1 MKKTL
6 TANISGTVFHIEE
19 DAYDKLHRYLGT
31 VRSRFSGSEGRDEI
45 MADIEA
51 RIAELFQER
60 LQGRQVVGI
69 ADVDHV
75 IAVMGRPEDY
85 ADAGDGEGTTPPPPP
100 PPADG
105 RRRLFRDPED
115 QWVGGVFGGLAAYI
129 GTDPLWM
136 RIAFILLV
144 IFGVGSPILIYIIL
158 WILIPQASSA
168 ADRLMMQGEPVT
180 VDNLKRSFEE
190 GAERVKQGA
199 ERMAR
204 EADALGRRWGRGAG
218 ATYGRHVRHGAGQFA
233 RSAAGAAS
241 KAVGVLTLVLG
252 AILTL
257 TLVGVVVGG
266 GSITLDRFSG
276 LDGMRL
282 FDLSDLVFD
291 SASQAFWSVLC
302 AVLLLLIPA
311 LGLFIGGLRLLTGLR
326 APQWLGWTLGT
337 LWFVALMVV
346 LVTGLRLGNDF
357 MHRQKLREEVALTQ
371 PAGQTL
377 HLGVGDMRGLSRDW
391 KVAYNDGRVKWDME
405 GLMTT
410 ADSIH
415 GAWAELDVTP
425 SPDSLFHLL
434 VEREANGRTSKMAL
448 ARASHTGFTHVQH
461 DSLLLLSPWVSMPKA
476 DKLRAQ
482 QVRFEVQVPVG
493 RAVHFNSGIGFMLDD
508 VDNVTNTW
516 DEDMVGR
523 TWTMTS
529 GGLSGSVTPEQIPDD
544 LPVPAPV
551 PAPPATAP
559 APAAEPGVTT
569 PGPAAHRTYSAPDL
583 LTAIFSLS

>member
-31 VRSRFSGSEGRDEI
+31 IRARFSGSEGRDEI

-75 IAVMGRPEDY
+75 ITVMGQPEDY
-85 ADAGDGEGTTPPPPP
+85 ADGAESAGSAPP

-115 QWVGGVFGGLAAYI
+115 SWVGGVFGGLAAYI

-158 WILIPQASSA
+158 WILIPQASTA
-168 ADRLMMQGEPVT
+168 AERLMMQGEPVT

-199 ERMAR
+199 ERVAR
-204 EADALGRRWGRGAG
+204 EADELGRRWSGEAGR
-218 ATYGRHVRHGAGQFA
+218 TYGRVARNGVEQFA
-233 RSAAGAAS
+233 RGAANV
-241 KAVGVLTLVLG
+241 AARIIGVFALVLG

-257 TLVGVVVGG
+257 ALVGALIGG
-266 GSITLDRFSG
+266 GTITLDHFSG
-276 LDGMRL
+276 LEGTGL
-282 FDLSDLVFD
+282 FDLSAVVFD
-291 SASQAFWSVLC
+291 SAAHAFWGVLC

-311 LGLFIGGLRLLTGLR
+311 IGLFIGGLRLLTGLR
-326 APQWLGWTLGT
+326 APQWLGWTLST
-337 LWFVALMVV
+337 AWFVALMVV
-346 LVTGLRLGNDF
+346 LVVGLRLGNDF
-357 MHRQKLREEVALTQ
+357 KREQKLREEVAIAQ

-377 HLGVGDMRGLSRDW
+377 FIGVNDMRGLGKDW
-391 KVAYNDGRVKWDME
+391 RVAYDDGRVDWDME

-410 ADSIH
+410 TDSIH
-415 GAWAELDVTP
+415 GAWATLDVVP
-425 SPDSLFHLL
+425 SPDSLFHLV
-434 VEREANGRTSKMAL
+434 VERRANGRTEKMAL
-448 ARASHTGFTHVQH
+448 ARASHTGFTHDQS
-461 DSLLLLSPWVSMPKA
+461 DSLLLLSPWVDMPRE

-482 QVRFEVQVPVG
+482 RVRFEVQVPVG

-516 DEDMVGR
+516 DDDMVGR

-529 GGLSGSVTPEQIPDD
+529 GGLSSSVTPEQVPDD
-544 LPVPAPV
+544 LPAP
-551 PAPPATAP
+551 AP
-559 APAAEPGVTT
+559 APAAVPDPVTAPEPAVAQPTT
-569 PGPAAHRTYSAPDL
+569 SSLRTYSAPDL
-583 LTAIFSLS
+583 LTAVFRRT

>member
-19 DAYDKLHRYLGT
+19 DAYDKLNRYLGT
-31 VRSRFSGSEGRDEI
+31 IRARFSGSEGRDEI

-75 IAVMGRPEDY
+75 IAVMGQPEDY
-85 ADAGDGEGTTPPPPP
+85 ADGEAGGGGAIPPPPT
-100 PPADG
+100 DG
-105 RRRLFRDPED
+105 RRRLYRDPED
-115 QWVGGVFGGLAAYI
+115 SWVGGVFGGLAAYL

-144 IFGVGSPILIYIIL
+144 IFGVGSPLLIYIIL

-168 ADRLMMQGEPVT
+168 AERLMMQGEPVT

-199 ERMAR
+199 ERVAR
-204 EADALGRRWGRGAG
+204 EADELGRRWSNGPARAYGRQARQGVGEFARGA
-218 ATYGRHVRHGAGQFA
+218 AGV
-233 RSAAGAAS
+233 AA
-241 KAVGVLTLVLG
+241 KIVGVFTLVLG

-257 TLVGVVVGG
+257 ALVGALIGG
-266 GSITLDRFSG
+266 GTITLDHFGG
-276 LDGMRL
+276 LEGTGL
-282 FDLSDLVFD
+282 FDLSAVVFD
-291 SASQAFWSVLC
+291 SAAHAFWGVLC

-311 LGLFIGGLRLLTGLR
+311 IGLFIGGLRLLTGLR
-326 APQWLGWTLGT
+326 APQWLGWTLST
-337 LWFVALMVV
+337 AWFVALMVV
-346 LVTGLRLGNDF
+346 LVVGLRLGNDLK
-357 MHRQKLREEVALTQ
+357 RDQKLREELSIAQ

-377 HLGVGDMRGLSRDW
+377 FLGVHDMRGLGKDW
-391 KVAYNDGRVKWDME
+391 RVAYDDGRVDWDME

-415 GAWAELDVTP
+415 GAWANLDVVP
-425 SPDSLFHLL
+425 SPDSLFHLM
-434 VEREANGRTSKMAL
+434 VERRANGRTEKMAL
-448 ARASHTGFTHVQH
+448 ARASHTGFTHAQR
-461 DSLLLLSPWVSMPKA
+461 DSLLLLSPWVDMPRE

-482 QVRFEVQVPVG
+482 RVRFEVQVPVG
-493 RAVHFNSGIGFMLDD
+493 RAVHFQSGIGFMLDD

-516 DEDMVGR
+516 DDEMVGR

-529 GGLSGSVTPEQIPDD
+529 GGLSSSVTPEQVPDD
-544 LPVPAPV
+544 LP
-551 PAPPATAP
+551 PPALPATPPAAAP
-559 APAAEPGVTT
+559 ATT
-569 PGPAAHRTYSAPDL
+569 PEPTAAPSGTSDLRTYSAPDL
-583 LTAIFSLS
+583 LTAVFRRT

>member
-19 DAYDKLHRYLGT
+19 DAYEKLNRYLGT
-31 VRSRFSGSEGRDEI
+31 IRARFSGSEGRDEI

-75 IAVMGRPEDY
+75 IAVMGQPEDY
-85 ADAGDGEGTTPPPPP
+85 ADGEAGGGAMPPPPT
-100 PPADG
+100 DG

-115 QWVGGVFGGLAAYI
+115 CWVGGVFGGLAAYL

-144 IFGVGSPILIYIIL
+144 IFGVGSPLLIYIIL

-168 ADRLMMQGEPVT
+168 AERLMMQGEPVT

-199 ERMAR
+199 ERVAR
-204 EADALGRRWGRGAG
+204 EADELGRRWSNGPAR
-218 ATYGRHVRHGAGQFA
+218 TYGRQARQGVGEFA
-233 RSAAGAAS
+233 RGAAS
-241 KAVGVLTLVLG
+241 VAAKIVGVFTLVLG

-257 TLVGVVVGG
+257 ALVGALIGG
-266 GSITLDRFSG
+266 GTITLDHFSG
-276 LDGMRL
+276 LEGTGL
-282 FDLSDLVFD
+282 FDLSAVVFD
-291 SASQAFWSVLC
+291 SAAHAFWGVLC

-311 LGLFIGGLRLLTGLR
+311 IGLFIGGLRLLTGLR
-326 APQWLGWTLGT
+326 APQWLGWTLST
-337 LWFVALMVV
+337 AWFVAPMVV
-346 LVTGLRLGNDF
+346 LVVGLRLGNDLK
-357 MHRQKLREEVALTQ
+357 RDQKLREEVSIAQ

-377 HLGVGDMRGLSRDW
+377 FLGVHDMRGLGKDW
-391 KVAYNDGRVKWDME
+391 RVAYDDGRVDWDME

-410 ADSIH
+410 PDSIH
-415 GAWAELDVTP
+415 GAWAALDVVP
-425 SPDSLFHLL
+425 SPDSLFHLM
-434 VEREANGRTSKMAL
+434 VERRANGRTEKMAL
-448 ARASHTGFTHVQH
+448 ARASHTGFTHAQH
-461 DSLLLLSPWVSMPKA
+461 DSLLLLSPWVDMPRE

-482 QVRFEVQVPVG
+482 RVRFEVQVPVG
-493 RAVHFNSGIGFMLDD
+493 RAVHFQSGIGFMLDD

-516 DEDMVGR
+516 DDEMVGR

-529 GGLSGSVTPEQIPDD
+529 GGLSSSVTPEQVPDD
-544 LPVPAPV
+544 LPAPGLPAT
-551 PAPPATAP
+551 PPAAAP
-559 APAAEPGVTT
+559 ATT
-569 PGPAAHRTYSAPDL
+569 PEPTAAPSGTSDLRTYGAPDL
-583 LTAIFSLS
+583 LTAVFRRT